1 MKPGPVLLAALWML
15 ASTGTGPLAEVRA
28 AEAPTPPELRL
39 PAGARPVGYT
49 VDLTLSPESETFSG
63 AIDIDLEIDAP
74 MRVLWLNARDLT
86 VEDASFAIAG
96 RTVRPRVVPGGDNF
110 IGFETDE
117 PMGPGRSG
125 LHISY
130 KGKSSE
136 KELSGIFR
144 QKEGEDWYI
153 FTQFEATDARKAFP
167 CFDEPA
173 YKVPWRITLHVKKGL
188 SAVSNSPIAAETESP
203 DGMKTVR
210 FAETKPLPSY
220 LVALG
225 VGPFDFA
232 EGPAVGSK
240 RVPFRVVVP
249 KGQAAAAAYT
259 VRSTPD
265 LVALL
270 EKYFGTPYPYDK
282 LDFLAVPLM
291 GGAMENAG
299 LITFGRRLILTQP
312 EEERP
317 ERQRSFATIA
327 AHELAHMWFGD
338 LVTMKWW
345 DDIWLN
351 ESFASWI
358 EYKIVEQWK
367 PDWDAPV
374 DRVQDRNRAI
384 SEDRLVSARRI
395 RQPIESS
402 DDIQNAFDPITYEKG
417 SAILTMLEQW
427 IGAERFQKA
436 VQRHLS
442 AHAWGSAD
450 AADFFASLSGEAGKE
465 VEPVFRSFVD
475 QGGIPL
481 VTVRVVCAKGSPT
494 SLDLAQRR
502 YLPVGS
508 KGSADQVWKIPVCV
522 RYGSGENV
530 SRQCALLG
538 EPSARIPLEA
548 AAGCPD
554 WLLPNDGARGYYLA
568 RFGDDA
574 KPDGPGAAG
583 LTHAPFR

>member
-1 MKPGPVLLAALWML
+1 MLAAIWMV
-15 ASTGTGPLAEVRA
+15 ASPGIGPLAEIRA
-28 AEAPTPPELRL
+28 AEAPTPPALRL
-39 PAGARPVGYT
+39 PAGARPVQYA

-63 AIDIDLEIDAP
+63 AIDIDLEMDAP
-74 MRVLWLNARDLT
+74 VRVLWLNATDLT
-86 VEDASFAIAG
+86 VGDASFTIAG
-96 RTVRPRVVPGGDNF
+96 RTVRPRVVPGGDDF
-110 IGFETDE
+110 IGFETDD
-117 PMGPGRSG
+117 PVGPGRAG

-130 KGKSSE
+130 TGKSSE

-144 QKEGEDWYI
+144 QKEGDDWYI

-173 YKVPWRITLHVKKGL
+173 YKVPWQITLHVKKGL

-232 EGPAVGSK
+232 EGPPVGSK
-240 RVPFRVVVP
+240 HVPFRVVVP

-270 EKYFGTPYPYDK
+270 ENYFGTPYPYDK

-312 EEERP
+312 EEERL
-317 ERQRSFATIA
+317 ERQRSFAAIA

-374 DRVQDRNRAI
+374 DRVLDRNRAI

-450 AADFFASLSGEAGKE
+450 SADFFASLSGEAGKE
-465 VEPVFRSFVD
+465 LEPVFRSFVD

-481 VTVRVVCAKGSPT
+481 VTVRVVCAKGSPP
-494 SLDLAQRR
+494 SLELAQRR

-538 EPSARIPLEA
+538 ELVGQDPARSCGRLPRLASAERWREGI
-548 AAGCPD
+548 
-554 WLLPNDGARGYYLA
+554 LPRAVR
-568 RFGDDA
+568 
-574 KPDGPGAAG
+574 
-583 LTHAPFR
+583 